1 MRQGNLWN
9 VDWTM
14 LLDCA
19 LLARHSLHLATGNSE
34 EAACFGCCRH
44 EYTEDR
50 MYQLT
55 VHDQITDYENRMDAV
70 TAAKDL
76 TGRPD
81 GPVTA
86 TVTDGVER
94 LDFRDGKLVAYT
106 YETRRTDRRRRPE
119 EAPELEQDEAI
130 EDAE

>member
-1 MRQGNLWN
+1 
-9 VDWTM
+9 
-14 LLDCA
+14 
-19 LLARHSLHLATGNSE
+19 
-34 EAACFGCCRH
+34 
-44 EYTEDR
+44 

-55 VHDQITDYENRMDAV
+55 VHDQVTDYENRMDAV

-81 GPVTA
+81 GPITA

-106 YETRRTDRRRRPE
+106 YETRRTDRRRRPDE
-119 EAPELEQDEAI
+119 AADIDSPLEAPEADE
-130 EDAE
+130 

>member
-1 MRQGNLWN
+1 
-9 VDWTM
+9 
-14 LLDCA
+14 
-19 LLARHSLHLATGNSE
+19 
-34 EAACFGCCRH
+34 
-44 EYTEDR
+44 
-50 MYQLT
+50 MYQLS
-55 VHDQITDYENRMDAV
+55 VHDQVTDYENRMDAV

-94 LDFRDGKLVAYT
+94 MDFRDGKLVAYT

-119 EAPELEQDEAI
+119 EGAEREMEDEGTDF
-130 EDAE
+130 EE